1 MPQSL
6 LLISRSSP
14 WSGLGAREVLDI
26 ALAGGAFDLPISLLF
41 LDDAVLQL
49 RTEQQASALQ
59 QKDLQA
65 NLKALPMFGIEQ
77 LYACGHSLQQRA
89 INPNN
94 LCLEVQVLDE
104 IELRTLIDQHDQV
117 ITFS

>member
-6 LLISRSSP
+6 LLISRSAP
-14 WSGLGAREVLDI
+14 WSGLTARETLDI
-26 ALAGGAFDLPISLLF
+26 ALAGGAFELPISMLF

-49 RTEQQASALQ
+49 RPAQQPSALQ

-65 NLKALPMFGIEQ
+65 NLSALPMFGIEQ
-77 LYACGHSLQQRA
+77 LYACGHSLQQRGLT
-89 INPNN
+89 PEQ
-94 LCLEVQVLDE
+94 LSLEVQVLNQAQ
-104 IELRTLIDQHDQV
+104 LRELIDQHDQV